1 MSRRF
6 SHRVSRHSSLN
17 RSTPPNSKEA
27 RRRASSLGSPAATYS
42 ATCCSTW
49 NCSSESSRRSVSDL
63 CQSRRSQRMAS
74 LLVRGL
80 EDQRN
85 GVGKPLPVQHLSFE
99 LGPAFPRQLVKLRLA
114 ARAGVLPLRFQ
125 PGALLEPVQR
135 GIKGPLRNLKEV
147 FGYLLNPL
155 GDSVAVNGA
164 ASHHLENQHVESPL
178 EELCFF
184 LRHRR
189 HLVILPV

>member
-6 SHRVSRHSSLN
+6 SHRASRHSSLK
-17 RSTPPNSKEA
+17 RSTPPNSMEA
-27 RRRASSLGSPAATYS
+27 RRRASSWGNPAAIYS
-42 ATCCSTW
+42 AACCSRW
-49 NCSSESSRRSVSDL
+49 NRSSESSRRSLSDL
-63 CQSRRSQRMAS
+63 CQRRRSQRMAT
-74 LLVRGL
+74 LLPCGP
-80 EDQRN
+80 ENQGH

-114 ARAGVLPLRFQ
+114 ARAGLLPLRFQ
-125 PGALLEPVQR
+125 PVAFLQPMKR
-135 GIKGPLRNLKEV
+135 GIEGSLRHLKEI
-147 FGYLLNPL
+147 FGYLLNAL
-155 GDSVAVNGA
+155 GDGVAVNGA

-178 EELCFF
+178 QELCFF

>member
-6 SHRVSRHSSLN
+6 SHRASRHSSLN

-63 CQSRRSQRMAS
+63 CQRRRSQRMAS
-74 LLVRGL
+74 LLPRRPENQG
-80 EDQRN
+80 N
-85 GVGKPLPVQHLSFE
+85 CGVNPLPVQHFSFE

-125 PGALLEPVQR
+125 PVAFLEPVQR
-135 GIKGPLRNLKEV
+135 GIKGPLRNLKEI
-147 FGYLLNPL
+147 FGYLLNAL
-155 GDSVAVNGA
+155 GDGVAVNGA
-164 ASHHLENQHVESPL
+164 AGHHL
-178 EELCFF
+178 
-184 LRHRR
+184 
-189 HLVILPV
+189 